1 MCSQLY
7 VLILMFCQALCE
19 ASLHHVANASIG
31 LLLSFVDMHCKLRFT
46 SSDGSDKISEHLHLS
61 ASMFAF
67 FSVHDAI
74 QSTSLLPSVS
84 SSFYY
89 SFPDNVIYTEE
100 PATRKILDFRRSIF
114 LLVMF
119 LFLMTLIIL
128 VSGSLS
134 MAIRFF
140 IVVSKLQSDVTA

>member
-7 VLILMFCQALCE
+7 VLILMFCQAQCE

-31 LLLSFVDMHCKLRFT
+31 LLLSFVDVHRTLLLT
-46 SSDGSDKISEHLHLS
+46 SSDGSDDKISEHLHLS

-100 PATRKILDFRRSIF
+100 PATCKILEG
-114 LLVMF
+114 
-119 LFLMTLIIL
+119 LFFYL
-128 VSGSLS
+128 
-134 MAIRFF
+134 
-140 IVVSKLQSDVTA
+140 